1 MHLRRRLRPLR
12 ARRPGLASVAL
23 TVAGAVCGVT
33 ATARADEAGAAAE
46 GPAKAAYRQ
55 GVEHF
60 KQKQF
65 ADAIR
70 EFNKAYR
77 LDPNPVLVFN
87 MARAF
92 EELKQYESA
101 IEYYR
106 KYLEMLP
113 DAPDRKTVE
122 ESIRTLEILQKQAAT
137 PVLVPLTVTSKP
149 DGARVFV
156 DGREVGTTP
165 LKTTVPAGHHYLA
178 VEADGHE
185 RHASEFDATAE
196 APAEREVVLLPRT
209 AGVDPAKASPGL
221 SRRGWAF
228 ITMGAGGA
236 VGALGG
242 VSGLLASR
250 KADKL
255 DEIDADPRKAS
266 ESQYED
272 LKSEGK
278 TYALA
283 ADVLMGVGAAGVVTG
298 LVLLLTG
305 DDEGS
310 APAAA
315 SPPAGGAPAGASW
328 SF

>member
-1 MHLRRRLRPLR
+1 VHSRRRPRPLC
-12 ARRPGLASVAL
+12 ARRPGLASAAL
-23 TVAGAVCGVT
+23 TAGWVLVATGSN
-33 ATARADEAGAAAE
+33 ARADAPPAAAE
-46 GPAKAAYRQ
+46 TPAKTAYRQ
-55 GVEHF
+55 GVEFF
-60 KQKQF
+60 KQKKF

-92 EELKQYESA
+92 EELQQYDSA

-156 DGREVGTTP
+156 DGREIGTTP

-196 APAEREVVLLPRT
+196 APFEREIVLLARAATVAP
-209 AGVDPAKASPGL
+209 AGQDAGL
-221 SRRGWAF
+221 SRRTWAF
-228 ITMGAGGA
+228 ITMGTGGA

-278 TYALA
+278 NYALA
-283 ADVLMGVGAAGVVTG
+283 ADVLMGVGAAGVVAG
-298 LVLLLTG
+298 LVLLFTG
-305 DDEGS
+305 DDPAATA
-310 APAAA
+310 APATDAPPSPAA
-315 SPPAGGAPAGASW
+315 GW

>member
-1 MHLRRRLRPLR
+1 VHSRRRHRPLC
-12 ARRPGLASVAL
+12 ARRPDLASVAL
-23 TVAGAVCGVT
+23 TIACVLTGANS
-33 ATARADEAGAAAE
+33 AARADETGAAEA
-46 GPAKAAYRQ
+46 PAKTAYRQ

-92 EELKQYESA
+92 EELQQYDSA

-113 DAPDRKTVE
+113 ETPDRKMVE
-122 ESIRTLEILQKQAAT
+122 ESVRTLEILKKQAAT
-137 PVLVPLTVTSKP
+137 PVLVPLNVTSKP
-149 DGARVFV
+149 EPARVLV
-156 DGREVGTTP
+156 DGREIGSTP
-165 LKTTVPAGHHYLA
+165 LKTTIPAGHHYLA

-185 RHASEFDATAE
+185 RHASEFDATADT
-196 APAEREVVLLPRT
+196 PIEREVLLLPRPAGAPPT
-209 AGVDPAKASPGL
+209 AYESGL
-221 SRRGWAF
+221 SRRTWAF
-228 ITMGAGGA
+228 ITMGAGGT

-255 DEIDADPRKAS
+255 GEVDADPRKATA
-266 ESQYED
+266 SQYEE

-278 TYALA
+278 TFALA
-283 ADVLMGVGAAGVVTG
+283 ADILMGVGAVGVVTS

-305 DDEGS
+305 DDP

-315 SPPAGGAPAGASW
+315 PATDAMASPAASW

>member
-12 ARRPGLASVAL
+12 VRRPGLASVAL
-23 TVAGAVCGVT
+23 TVAWVLAGAGS
-33 ATARADEAGAAAE
+33 AARADETAVAAE
-46 GPAKAAYRQ
+46 TPAKAAYRQ

-92 EELKQYESA
+92 EELKQYDSA

-113 DAPDRKTVE
+113 EAPDRKTVE

-137 PVLVPLTVTSKP
+137 PVLVPLNVTSKP
-149 DGARVFV
+149 DGARVLV

-165 LKTTVPAGHHYLA
+165 LKTTIPAGHHYLA

-185 RHASEFDATAE
+185 RHASEFDATPE
-196 APAEREVVLLPRT
+196 APFEREILLLPRPASAS
-209 AGVDPAKASPGL
+209 AGAAESGL
-221 SRRGWAF
+221 SRRTWAF

-283 ADVLMGVGAAGVVTG
+283 ADVLIGVGAAGVVTG

-305 DDEGS
+305 DDP
-310 APAAA
+310 APAEAPATGAMA
-315 SPPAGGAPAGASW
+315 SPAAGW